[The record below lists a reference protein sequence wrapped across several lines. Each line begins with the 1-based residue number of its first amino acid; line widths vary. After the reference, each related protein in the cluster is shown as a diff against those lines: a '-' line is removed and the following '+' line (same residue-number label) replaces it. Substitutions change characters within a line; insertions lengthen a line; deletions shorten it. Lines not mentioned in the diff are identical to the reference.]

1 MKNNRIPELRFS
13 DFSEEW
19 DEEKLKVL
27 AQFNKGNGY
36 SKSDLCQTGIP
47 AILYGRMYT
56 NYETVIEE
64 VNTFVENADNAVIS
78 EGDEVIVPASG
89 ESAEDIARASVVK
102 ASGVVLGGDI
112 NIIKPS
118 NKVIS
123 EFLALIISNGRCHK
137 ELSRRAQGKSIVH
150 LRNPDIKEIQII
162 YPTLEEQ
169 RKIAGFII
177 SLEMSIKKQKV
188 EIENLKKIREG
199 FLQKM
204 FPKDG
209 ELVPQLRFP
218 GFTDDWEQRKLGE
231 IAGSTFGG
239 GTPSTKVAEYWNGN
253 IPWIQSSDLKIDLLS
268 DVTPTKHITEDAIL
282 KSATKLIPGNSI
294 AIVTRVGV
302 GKLAYMPYAYATS
315 QDFLA
320 LSDLK
325 VMAWFGTYSIYNLM
339 KMLLK
344 ILKI

>member
-1 MKNNRIPELRFS
+1 
-13 DFSEEW
+13 
-19 DEEKLKVL
+19 
-27 AQFNKGNGY
+27 
-36 SKSDLCQTGIP
+36 
-47 AILYGRMYT
+47 
-56 NYETVIEE
+56 
-64 VNTFVENADNAVIS
+64 
-78 EGDEVIVPASG
+78 
-89 ESAEDIARASVVK
+89 
-102 ASGVVLGGDI
+102 
-112 NIIKPS
+112 
-118 NKVIS
+118 
-123 EFLALIISNGRCHK
+123 
-137 ELSRRAQGKSIVH
+137 
-150 LRNPDIKEIQII
+150 
-162 YPTLEEQ
+162 
-169 RKIAGFII
+169 
-177 SLEMSIKKQKV
+177 
-188 EIENLKKIREG
+188 
-199 FLQKM
+199 M

-339 KMLLK
+339 KKEINNIQGTSIKRITKEDLLGKK
-344 ILKI
+344 ILIPHEKSEQNKIGSFFGNIDNTITLHQRQLEIFIETKKAFIQKMLI